1 MRYLDKH
8 CPPDDT
14 EILSSLT
21 AVRRAPT
28 GQRGY
33 IHLKGTAMQTATKF
47 SRWGTAFAKRYLID
61 ALGAMALGLFSS
73 LIIGVILTQLFNML
87 GLAQTAFA
95 QAVIRITGAQSPVV
109 GAAIAVAVAYSLKS
123 KPLVLY
129 AAAAAGAIGYTASA
143 SGISAGPLG
152 AYIAVVLGAEAG
164 NFLSGKTKLDI
175 LVVPATVILVGA
187 AAGLL
192 AGPPLAACMRGLGEI
207 INSMT
212 TLHPF
217 PMGIAVSAIMGII
230 LTAPISSA
238 ALAIMLG
245 LSGLAGGAATAGCC
259 AHMIGFA
266 VASYRENRMAGLL
279 SQGLGTSMLQ
289 VPNILRH
296 PQIILPAIAASVVTG
311 PLATVVFEMH
321 NSPLGA
327 GMGTSGLVGP
337 ITTWIAMKDTV
348 AAAPLLAQIFL
359 LYFLLPALIALGTC
373 EAMRKAGWIKQGQ
386 MKLDL

>member
-1 MRYLDKH
+1 
-8 CPPDDT
+8 
-14 EILSSLT
+14 
-21 AVRRAPT
+21 
-28 GQRGY
+28 
-33 IHLKGTAMQTATKF
+33 MQTTTTF
-47 SRWGTAFAKRYLID
+47 SQWGKAFAKRYFID

-73 LIIGVILTQLFNML
+73 LIIGVILNQLFNML
-87 GLAQTAFA
+87 KLAEAPFA
-95 QAVIRITGAQSPVV
+95 QAIISITGARSPVV

-129 AAAAAGAIGYTASA
+129 AAAAAGAIGYMASA

-175 LVVPATVILVGA
+175 LVVPATVILVGT

-192 AGPPLAACMRGLGEI
+192 AGPPLAACMRGLGAI
-207 INSMT
+207 INTMT

-238 ALAIMLG
+238 ALAIMME

-266 VASYRENRMAGLL
+266 VASYRENRVAGLL

-311 PLATVVFEMH
+311 PLATVVFKMH

-337 ITTWIAMKDTV
+337 LTTWITMKDMV
-348 AAAPLLAQIFL
+348 EPGMLAFQIFL
-359 LYFLLPALIALGTC
+359 LHFFLPALIALAVC
-373 EAMRKAGWIKQGQ
+373 EAMRKMGWIQHGQ

>member
-1 MRYLDKH
+1 LGK
-8 CPPDDT
+8 T
-14 EILSSLT
+14 F
-21 AVRRAPT
+21 V
-28 GQRGY
+28 
-33 IHLKGTAMQTATKF
+33 
-47 SRWGTAFAKRYLID
+47 KRYIID

-87 GLAQTAFA
+87 GLADTAFA
-95 QAVIRITGAQSPVV
+95 QAIIKTTGAQSPVV

-123 KPLVLY
+123 KPLVIY
-129 AAAAAGAIGYTASA
+129 AATIAGAIGYTASA

-164 NFLSGKTKLDI
+164 NFLAGKTKLDI
-175 LVVPATVILVGA
+175 LVVPAAVILVGA
-187 AAGLL
+187 AVGLL

-207 INSMT
+207 INTMT

-217 PMGIAVSAIMGII
+217 PMGIAVSAIIGLI

-238 ALAIMLG
+238 ALAIMLN

-289 VPNILRH
+289 VPNILRY
-296 PQIILPAIAASVVTG
+296 PRIILPAIAASVVTG
-311 PLATVVFEMH
+311 PLATVVFQMR
-321 NSPLGA
+321 NSSLGA

-337 ITTWIAMKDTV
+337 ITTWITMKDTV
-348 AAAPLLAQIFL
+348 TAAPLIAQIFL
-359 LYFLLPALIALGTC
+359 LYFLLPAIIALCTS
-373 EAMRKAGWIKQGQ
+373 EAIRKIGWIQEGQ